1 MSQSAAEVPL
11 GDPEPAPRVRAKR
24 ADAQRNQERLVAA
37 AREVF
42 ADQGA
47 SASMEAI
54 ARQAGVG
61 VGTLY
66 RHFPNRI
73 DVVEAVYS
81 TDVEELAEAARSA
94 VAELEPWPAVVA
106 FFEAFTRYAQT
117 KQTLLTEL
125 QQAFEKNPALRSRS
139 RELIDSAFDL
149 VIDQARTAGVIRA
162 DVDGSDVTQLV
173 GPVCTNPGISPEQS
187 QRLISM
193 ILDGLRY
200 PAEAAARP

>member
-1 MSQSAAEVPL
+1 MRPL
-11 GDPEPAPRVRAKR
+11 R
-24 ADAQRNQERLVAA
+24 ADARRNQERLIAA

-42 ADQGA
+42 AEQGV

-54 ARQAGVG
+54 ARRAGVG

-81 TDVEELAEAARSA
+81 TDVEELAEAARAA

-106 FFEAFTRYAQT
+106 FFEAFMRYAAT
-117 KQTLLTEL
+117 KQTLLSEL
-125 QQAFEKNPALRSRS
+125 QQAFEKNPALRSHS

-149 VIDQARTAGVIRA
+149 VIDRAKEAGVIRA
-162 DVDGSDVTQLV
+162 DVDGADVTQLV
-173 GPVCTNPGISPEQS
+173 GPVCTNPAISPEQS

-193 ILDGLRY
+193 ILGGLRY
-200 PAEAAARP
+200 PAEVAVRP